1 MVSEWHYN
9 HTLPD
14 EHMPEMKRA
23 PLDKIILDTK
33 LLGDFGTPRTLLA
46 CAMDPP
52 NLTNIHK

>member
-1 MVSEWHYN
+1 MISKFHYDHN
-9 HTLPD
+9 IPD
-14 EHMPEMKRA
+14 EHIPEMKRA

-52 NLTNIHK
+52 NLQNIFK